1 MAVEETQAILAGLE
15 GAARNPSLAQVEQ
28 VAPYLFLAELIRRA
42 AVMRSQPVHRLG
54 VDSLRPESQ
63 PGQGHVLDH
72 PHAQWRHG
80 RLPSLMVRRAISCPP
95 ASKGYTQP
103 THPGFATR
111 TLGEAVPSNTANGAS
126 DIPIQGLCGP
136 GDTFVTSDREGYNLG
151 VMKHIAVLTSG
162 GDAPG
167 MNAAKRPGTAMIVNS

>member
-63 PGQGHVLDH
+63 PGQGLVLDP
-72 PHAQWRHG
+72 PHARWRYG
-80 RLPSLMVRRAISCPP
+80 RLLLLMARRAFSCPP

-103 THPGFATR
+103 THLDFAIR
-111 TLGEAVPSNTANGAS
+111 TLGEAVRQELG
-126 DIPIQGLCGP
+126 IE
-136 GDTFVTSDREGYNLG
+136 GDLDGRGQDGS
-151 VMKHIAVLTSG
+151 
-162 GDAPG
+162 
-167 MNAAKRPGTAMIVNS
+167 